1 MREGPGFRSSSGSS
15 VWTTGNAP
23 VRVSIQP
30 RPETK
35 GKSRRLHFG
44 GPSGPWRSPCSH
56 LPTPAPSFLGRKLA
70 WKGEASL
77 GRTCPSPLLPGWGPC
92 LFASVADSGDW
103 EPQDFLEAHPR
114 PVENSL
120 LVTRFDVK
128 HNYRRCCVYTL
139 YKLDGA
145 GWRSKLEH
153 LNWRNSWSA
162 SGFFCYFLAFIKRL
176 YFPLSTFKEYL
187 KDGAGKKTLPL
198 NGISTSSLI
207 SSFTYF

>member
-1 MREGPGFRSSSGSS
+1 MREGPGFRSSSCSS
-15 VWTTGNAP
+15 VWTTGKAP

-30 RPETK
+30 RSETK
-35 GKSRRLHFG
+35 GKSRRLHFW
-44 GPSGPWRSPCSH
+44 GPSGPWRSSYSH

-70 WKGEASL
+70 WKGEASF
-77 GRTCPSPLLPGWGPC
+77 GRTCLSPLLPGLGPC
-92 LFASVADSGDW
+92 LFASVADSWDW
-103 EPQDFLEAHPR
+103 EPQDFSEAHPR

-128 HNYRRCCVYTL
+128 HSYCRCCVYTL

-153 LNWRNSWSA
+153 LNLRNSWSA
-162 SGFFCYFLAFIKRL
+162 SGFFYYFLAFIERL

-187 KDGAGKKTLPL
+187 KDGA
-198 NGISTSSLI
+198 
-207 SSFTYF
+207 